1 MTELTH
7 NQQLWVNLLII
18 FGFIF
23 AVFAA
28 GGYILDKQEEKER
41 RQQDKRDRRRRKH
54 KSQRQW
60 KDINDLYLSMSWF
73 VHGLDKPNAIC
84 NDCEFQSDG
93 RCFCS
98 DDSFAVF
105 LDDTQAVADCSCYK
119 KQECEKGQK
128 NNYSEQHSE

>member
-7 NQQLWVNLLII
+7 NQQLWVNLFIV
-18 FGFIF
+18 FAFIF
-23 AVFAA
+23 AVLAA
-28 GGYILDKQEEKER
+28 GGYIIEQQEKKQRK
-41 RQQDKRDRRRRKH
+41 QQDKQSRRRRKH

-60 KDINDLYLSMSWF
+60 EDINDLYSSLGWD
-73 VHGLDKPNAIC
+73 VHGMDKPNAIC

-93 RCFCS
+93 RCFCTA
-98 DDSFAVF
+98 DSFAVF
-105 LDDTQAVADCSCYK
+105 LDDTQAVVDCSCYK